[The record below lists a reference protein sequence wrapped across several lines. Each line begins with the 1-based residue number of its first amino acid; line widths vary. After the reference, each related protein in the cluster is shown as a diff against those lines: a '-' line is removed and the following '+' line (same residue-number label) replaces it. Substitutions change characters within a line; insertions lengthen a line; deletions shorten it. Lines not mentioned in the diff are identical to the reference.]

1 MWGFSLRFK
10 IKVSFEE
17 ERNMSCRRKYFPS
30 LNPRRN
36 GAAAGLQHCAGEDQS
51 PLHPLVYECQE
62 WTSGDWVVS
71 NVYSPAM

>member
-1 MWGFSLRFK
+1 M
-10 IKVSFEE
+10 V
-17 ERNMSCRRKYFPS
+17 
-30 LNPRRN
+30 
-36 GAAAGLQHCAGEDQS
+36 LQLEQENCAGEDQS